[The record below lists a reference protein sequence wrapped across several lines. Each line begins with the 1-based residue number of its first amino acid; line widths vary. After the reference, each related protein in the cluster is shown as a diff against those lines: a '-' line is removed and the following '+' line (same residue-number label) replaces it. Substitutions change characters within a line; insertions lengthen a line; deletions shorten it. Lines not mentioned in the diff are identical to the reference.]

1 MGHQCVVC
9 SGGVTCVGV
18 LQGCVKVWDI
28 SQCVVCSGGVTCVG
42 V

>member
-1 MGHQCVVC
+1 MWVCEGVGHQCVVC

-28 SQCVVCSGGVTCVG
+28 NVLCVVVV
-42 V
+42 